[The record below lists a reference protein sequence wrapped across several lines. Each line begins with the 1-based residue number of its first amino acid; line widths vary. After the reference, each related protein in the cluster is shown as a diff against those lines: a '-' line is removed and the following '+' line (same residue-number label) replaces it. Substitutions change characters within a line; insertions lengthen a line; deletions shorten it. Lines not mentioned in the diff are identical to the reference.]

1 MEQMN
6 NGKAFF
12 ILFFLLMIPSL
23 SYPAE
28 KKAFSLSEIIDL
40 AMENNPLLSAK
51 KSDVEARRLS
61 YEAARRLANPELEL
75 NVGRAKAFDE
85 DLERNTGGV
94 SLSQYLENP
103 FKRHHRIQV
112 YAKNW
117 EAAEFSLDTLILELK
132 FTVKNLYFEILR
144 QTSKMDLARKNLD
157 SIQKIHRLI
166 EKRAKLGEI
175 KELEAIKLY
184 VETLKAQRELNQI
197 QTDLIL
203 AKEKMNQYLGNV
215 LPPDFA
221 PAGTLTYDDAGLDE
235 EASLQKALQIHPRLR
250 EKQAR
255 VEQADSNWSYVRWQ
269 RFPDF
274 RLSGFSQDE
283 LDGRNTGIGIS
294 LDIPLWNFKTKEI
307 REAENMTRVEEEELR
322 ALRLEIS
329 AEVKSG
335 ISQLRLSEQSLQI
348 FHRGLLEQAEKSLK
362 ISEVSYAQGE
372 ISLID
377 YLDSQRTYFSILN
390 DYQDSLYRWNADK
403 AALEKAIGEEI
414 Q

>member
-1 MEQMN
+1 MKKL
-6 NGKAFF
+6 GTLIFL
-12 ILFFLLMIPSL
+12 ILLNILPSSIL
-23 SYPAE
+23 RAE
-28 KKAFSLSEIIDL
+28 KKTYSLSEIIDL
-40 AMENNPLLSAK
+40 AMVNNPLLSAK
-51 KSDVEARRLS
+51 KNEVEARKSS
-61 YEAARRLANPELEL
+61 YQAARRLANPELEL

-85 DLERNTGGV
+85 DLGRNTGGI
-94 SLSQYLENP
+94 SLSQDLENP

-112 YAKNW
+112 YAKDW
-117 EAAEFSLDTLILELK
+117 EAAEFGLDTLILELR
-132 FTVKNLYFEILR
+132 FAVKNLYFEILR

-197 QTDLIL
+197 QTELVL

-221 PAGTLTYDDAGLDE
+221 AAGTLTYEEAGLDE
-235 EASLQKALQIHPRLR
+235 EASLRKALQIHPRLR

-255 VEQADSNWSYVRWQ
+255 VEQANSNWSYVRWQ

-283 LDGRNTGIGIS
+283 LDGRNTGIGLS

-307 REAENMTRVEEEELR
+307 REAENMTRMEEEELR

-348 FHRGLLEQAEKSLK
+348 FHQGLLKQAEKSLQ